1 MDAFTGAA
9 RSLLAV
15 VPLAES
21 SALKSLILGF
31 YMPSP
36 PHLSTIGRLVQ
47 DVVSLGQTECLEFCI
62 SLPSPSNTVP
72 QRAEIGRQFM
82 SFCQAYPVAFSWLTS
97 LALERLAFGHSD
109 ITELISSCGRLRR
122 LTLRTCRLVDLPF
135 VLKIDTPCSG
145 IQELKFLC
153 VGCTR
158 IDLISVPKLR
168 QVIWILP
175 EHPKKLTAMFR
186 NLTSVFLW
194 DIFNECDLNWT
205 LFILEAA
212 PCLQCIDLSRHSCI
226 ETPDNSAEKT
236 NVVWE
241 PSKDF
246 KHLNLKLLG
255 IQGCEDEDKVTNYVR
270 LVMERA
276 VRPLIIKLQD
286 EFPCRDCNATNL
298 DRSKADKASRRRIKE
313 RLAHGSS
320 SCVKIVI

>member
-1 MDAFTGAA
+1 M
-9 RSLLAV
+9 
-15 VPLAES
+15 
-21 SALKSLILGF
+21 
-31 YMPSP
+31 
-36 PHLSTIGRLVQ
+36 
-47 DVVSLGQTECLEFCI
+47 
-62 SLPSPSNTVP
+62 
-72 QRAEIGRQFM
+72 
-82 SFCQAYPVAFSWLTS
+82 
-97 LALERLAFGHSD
+97 
-109 ITELISSCGRLRR
+109 
-122 LTLRTCRLVDLPF
+122 
-135 VLKIDTPCSG
+135 
-145 IQELKFLC
+145 
-153 VGCTR
+153 
-158 IDLISVPKLR
+158 
-168 QVIWILP
+168 IWILP

-255 IQGCEDEDKVTNYVR
+255 IQGCEDEDK
-270 LVMERA
+270 
-276 VRPLIIKLQD
+276 D

-320 SCVKIVI
+320 SCVKIII